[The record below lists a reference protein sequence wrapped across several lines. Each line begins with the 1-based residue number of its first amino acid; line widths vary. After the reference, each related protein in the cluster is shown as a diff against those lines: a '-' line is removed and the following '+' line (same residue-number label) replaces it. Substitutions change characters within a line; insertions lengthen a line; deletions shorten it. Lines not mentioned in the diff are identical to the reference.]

1 VIIVVYLLNRVPCKA
16 VNGMTPIETW
26 HGKRPAV
33 HHLRTFDCIV
43 YVRNTKPHP
52 KKLDDRGRKM
62 IFIGYER
69 GTKAY
74 KAYDPITRKV
84 TITWDVVFDEEAQWD
99 WSNNEEDNTEHDQGS
114 DIFTV
119 QYKEVQAEDPERGG
133 GPGPDLGMPVT
144 PDAVYFGPGSPYGA
158 IDENP
163 IFEAEGMENLDDSY
177 NNEPLRFRTM
187 SDL

>member
-84 TITWDVVFDEEAQWD
+84 TIT
-99 WSNNEEDNTEHDQGS
+99 
-114 DIFTV
+114 
-119 QYKEVQAEDPERGG
+119 
-133 GPGPDLGMPVT
+133 
-144 PDAVYFGPGSPYGA
+144 
-158 IDENP
+158 
-163 IFEAEGMENLDDSY
+163 
-177 NNEPLRFRTM
+177 
-187 SDL
+187 